1 MRKQCLTLL
10 EGLILFLM
18 GASLFLY
25 PTQSAQGA
33 RVGVNLCLELLIPS
47 LFPFFVLSSLFI
59 ATGFLQ
65 ICSKPTEGMMRR
77 VFGVSG
83 PGAAAFC
90 LGLIGGYPAGARAVA
105 PQHLHRPAVGQQDV
119 FGDAHHGLV
128 VVVLKGCVNS
138 CHQPQAT
145 EHLGLVEGE
154 PVPHPARQ
162 GFGYDLRRGCGP
174 DEANGPE
181 GLPVFHQLGPGA
193 ARGYWQGQRGGHP
206 ILPGFLRRAAENLG
220 GRCGCAPQEI
230 FGEGGHN
237 LSSLYFK
244 NPPPGV
250 RRRIAK
256 KKYLPRQTGTEGR

>member
-1 MRKQCLTLL
+1 
-10 EGLILFLM
+10 M
-18 GASLFLY
+18 GRQ
-25 PTQSAQGA
+25 QSP
-33 RVGVNLCLELLIPS
+33 VGGH
-47 LFPFFVLSSLFI
+47 
-59 ATGFLQ
+59 AH
-65 ICSKPTEGMMRR
+65 
-77 VFGVSG
+77 
-83 PGAAAFC
+83 PGA
-90 LGLIGGYPAGARAVA
+90 GAVA

-128 VVVLKGCVNS
+128 VVMLKGCVNS

-162 GFGYDLRRGCGP
+162 GFGYDLRILGKPVGAGRVLPAPLPVKGGGQVPVVEGHQWLDAVFQQLVAEVLVEPDACLVHTAHAFRQHPGP
-174 DEANGPE
+174 ADGKPVGLQTHLLHQGHILSPAVVKINGDVGVLAVGDLAGAVMDQGVPD
-181 GLPVFHQLGPGA
+181 GLPFAVGVPA
-193 ARGYWQGQRGGHP
+193 A
-206 ILPGFLRRAAENLG
+206 LDLG